1 MEPKS
6 FEEVHPGI
14 EEYFKVQKEY
24 LAKFGEH
31 SLERTMHY
39 EPLRPS
45 CLNFIEGA
53 KELRR
58 AIRRNKPIDQIP
70 PEMWEHII
78 FNLTRQKICHFL
90 GGDESKSGKST

>member
-1 MEPKS
+1 MMEPKS

-14 EEYFKVQKEY
+14 EEYFEVQKEY

-45 CLNFIEGA
+45 CLNFVEGA

-58 AIRRNKPIDQIP
+58 AIRRNKPIEQIP
-70 PEMWEHII
+70 PEMWKGII
-78 FNLTRQKICHFL
+78 F
-90 GGDESKSGKST
+90 